1 MYWNS
6 GDAELCE
13 TELSPIEFRKRF
25 PKVRRLTIEEVHST
39 RRRTHHDQKLRCFR
53 IRQDSC
59 NGVEFRY
66 TRTRVIGVK
75 VRLPA
80 SDDSIVSRVSRVI
93 AGSLSLLHSIS
104 LSRRSTRPRTCYRRI
119 TEAWFC
125 TIGVYEQELMSSL
138 PNWQFM
144 VLQTTVVVNTT
155 VRNMWCSFFCSVLVA
170 VLGTVT
176 HSLLRFSP

>member
-25 PKVRRLTIEEVHST
+25 PKVRRLTFEEVHST

-93 AGSLSLLHSIS
+93 VGSLSLLQLYLSFQEVYSSAYLLQADYGS
-104 LSRRSTRPRTCYRRI
+104 LVLY
-119 TEAWFC
+119 
-125 TIGVYEQELMSSL
+125 
-138 PNWQFM
+138 NW
-144 VLQTTVVVNTT
+144 
-155 VRNMWCSFFCSVLVA
+155 SV
-170 VLGTVT
+170 
-176 HSLLRFSP
+176 